1 MPRLSYRWKS
11 RPNIAPLEQALAA
24 ARSEIVRLRSD
35 LTNKA
40 GYAATLELVL
50 RQRTQIIDDLVGKL
64 EQSRAQCRRLDEE
77 AENYFQMLA
86 AD

>member
-1 MPRLSYRWKS
+1 
-11 RPNIAPLEQALAA
+11 
-24 ARSEIVRLRSD
+24 LRRD

-50 RQRTQIIDDLVGKL
+50 KQRTQTIDDLVGKL
-64 EQSRAQCRRLDEE
+64 EQSRAQCRRLDAE
-77 AENYFQMLA
+77 AERYYQMLA